1 MEEIKQKRTIKSAGL
16 MLVGILITPI
26 IFVAFIMDRFVMIFM
41 VMGNGPDIVEYFQDL
56 KYVGISLLRSFML
69 CLIVSFIWWICN

>member
-1 MEEIKQKRTIKSAGL
+1 